1 MGFCVANK
9 SILKNEGKEAVV
21 KFWGMQWDKINEL
34 KLKKWLLG
42 KSIGKKIPNF
52 TRVKKQGYGL

>member
-1 MGFCVANK
+1 MGFCVVNK
-9 SILKNEGKEAVV
+9 SIYKNEGKEAVV

-42 KSIGKKIPNF
+42 KSIGKEITNF
-52 TRVKKQGYGL
+52 TRVKKQVYSL